1 MPWPR
6 LCFRLSTTQ
15 ITLYN
20 TIMQDYTFDIINAR
34 FIASGVAVQAKGL
47 AYRLR
52 LNKGRDVM
60 KQEDYKLGTLP
71 DYATPGGT
79 AEGERPINKGEEKWS
94 GSGDYWLGRYVL
106 TDMVVKV
113 PDMGML
119 LINDVTVNVS
129 LQKEVVKTALVGR
142 AGTIKEYITDGDYQL
157 SMSVGIVATDGN
169 GEIIDQ
175 YPERAVAQLREIL
188 ERSEALEVSSAFL
201 DLFGITRMV
210 VTGFSAKQMT
220 HSNRQVIEITAL
232 SDTEYVIES
241 NDY

>member
-1 MPWPR
+1 
-6 LCFRLSTTQ
+6 
-15 ITLYN
+15 
-20 TIMQDYTFDIINAR
+20 MQNYTFDIINAR
-34 FIASGVAVQAKGL
+34 FIASGVAIQAKGL

-52 LNKGRDVM
+52 LNKDRDVM

-71 DYATPGGT
+71 SYPMPGGT
-79 AEGERPINKGEEKWS
+79 AEGSHPINKGEERWS
-94 GSGDYWLGRYVL
+94 GSGDYWLGRTVL

-113 PDMGML
+113 PDEGLL

-157 SMSVGIVATDGN
+157 SMSVGIVATDEN

-175 YPERAVAQLREIL
+175 YPERAIAQLREIL
-188 ERSEALEVSSAFL
+188 ERPEALEVSSAFL
-201 DLFGITRMV
+201 DLFGITHMV

>member
-1 MPWPR
+1 
-6 LCFRLSTTQ
+6 
-15 ITLYN
+15 
-20 TIMQDYTFDIINAR
+20 MQNYTFDIINAR
-34 FIASGVAVQAKGL
+34 FIASGVAIQAKGL

-52 LNKGRDVM
+52 LNKDRDVM

-71 DYATPGGT
+71 GHSMPGGT
-79 AEGERPINKGEEKWS
+79 AEGSHPINKGEERWS
-94 GSGDYWLGRYVL
+94 GSGDYWLGRTVL

-113 PDMGML
+113 PDEGLL

-157 SMSVGIVATDGN
+157 SMSVGIVATDDN

-175 YPERAVAQLREIL
+175 YPERAIAQLREIL
-188 ERSEALEVSSAFL
+188 ERPEALEVSSAFL
-201 DLFGITRMV
+201 DLFGITHMV

>member
-1 MPWPR
+1 
-6 LCFRLSTTQ
+6 
-15 ITLYN
+15 
-20 TIMQDYTFDIINAR
+20 MQDYTFDIINAR
-34 FIASGVAVQAKGL
+34 FIASGVVIQAKGL

-71 DYATPGGT
+71 GYSMPGGT
-79 AEGERPINKGEEKWS
+79 AEGTEPINKSEEKWS
-94 GSGDYWLGRYVL
+94 GGGDYWLGRTVL

-113 PDMGML
+113 PDEGL
-119 LINDVTVNVS
+119 LMMNDVTVNVS

-157 SMSVGIVATDGN
+157 SMSVGLVATDDN

-188 ERSEALEVSSAFL
+188 ERPEALEVSSAFL
-201 DLFGITRMV
+201 DVFGIRRMV

-241 NDY
+241 TDY

>member
-1 MPWPR
+1 
-6 LCFRLSTTQ
+6 
-15 ITLYN
+15 
-20 TIMQDYTFDIINAR
+20 MQEYKFEIINAR
-34 FIASGVAVQAKGL
+34 FIASGVAIQAKGL

-52 LNKGRDVM
+52 PNKGRDAQ
-60 KQEDYKLGTLP
+60 KNEDYKLGTLP
-71 DYATPGGT
+71 GYATEGGT
-79 AEGERPINKGEEKWS
+79 INKSEERWS
-94 GSGDYWLGRYVL
+94 GSGDYWLGRTAL

-113 PDMGML
+113 PGEGLL
-119 LINDVTVNVS
+119 LINDATVNVS

-157 SMSVGIVATDGN
+157 SISVGIVAVDDDGR
-169 GEIIDQ
+169 ICDQ
-175 YPERAVAQLREIL
+175 YPERAVAQLREIM
-188 ERSEALEVSSAFL
+188 ERPEALEVSSAFL
-201 DLFGITRMV
+201 DLFGISHIV

>member
-1 MPWPR
+1 
-6 LCFRLSTTQ
+6 
-15 ITLYN
+15 
-20 TIMQDYTFDIINAR
+20 MQNYTFDIINAR
-34 FIASGVAVQAKGL
+34 FIASGVAIQAKGL

-52 LNKGRDVM
+52 LNKDRDVM

-71 DYATPGGT
+71 GYSTPGGT
-79 AEGERPINKGEEKWS
+79 AEGSHPINKGEERWS
-94 GSGDYWLGRYVL
+94 GSGDYWLGRTVL

-113 PDMGML
+113 PDEGLL

-157 SMSVGIVATDGN
+157 SMSVGIVATDDN

-175 YPERAVAQLREIL
+175 YPERAIAQLREIL
-188 ERSEALEVSSAFL
+188 ERPEALEVSSAFL
-201 DLFGITRMV
+201 DLFGITHMV

>member
-1 MPWPR
+1 
-6 LCFRLSTTQ
+6 
-15 ITLYN
+15 
-20 TIMQDYTFDIINAR
+20 MQSYIFDIINAR
-34 FIASGVAVQAKGL
+34 FIAAGMAVQARGL
-47 AYRLR
+47 AYGLR
-52 LNKGRDVM
+52 QSKDRDSM

-71 DYATPGGT
+71 GYSLPSGA
-79 AEGERPINKGEEKWS
+79 AEGSRPVNKSEEKWHG
-94 GSGDYWLGRYVL
+94 GSDYWLGRYAL

-113 PDMGML
+113 PDEGLL

-129 LQKEVVKTALVGR
+129 LQKEIVRTALVGR

-157 SMSVGIVATDGN
+157 SMTVGIVATDEN

-175 YPERAVAQLREIL
+175 YPERAVAQLREIF
-188 ERSEALEVSSAFL
+188 ERPEALEVSSAFL

-210 VTGFSAKQMT
+210 VTGFSARQMT